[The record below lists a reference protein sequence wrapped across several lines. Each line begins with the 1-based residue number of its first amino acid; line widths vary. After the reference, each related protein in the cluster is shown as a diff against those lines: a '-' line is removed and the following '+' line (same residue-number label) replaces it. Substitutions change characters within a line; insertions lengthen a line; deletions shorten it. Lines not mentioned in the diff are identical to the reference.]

1 MGRTFG
7 KNDWFK
13 GGEYVAMKEALTPEG
28 CRLVRRFF
36 SDLIDC
42 AEQANLS
49 NEKLNVARFMK
60 EWRKTNTGGCVA

>member
-1 MGRTFG
+1 MG
-7 KNDWFK
+7 
-13 GGEYVAMKEALTPEG
+13 VAMKEALTPEG